1 LVRALGEPVLWES
14 KPWLAWLLGQGLD
27 PQELPQCLD
36 LQVAGYLIHP
46 GRNLRSLAD
55 LAQMLGQGEGAE
67 AGLESGQGELFVDQA
82 GLACQAGLAAGLA
95 KTVRQ
100 RIKADGLQELW
111 STVEAPLT
119 PILAAMERRGISLDS
134 TVLAGLELKAQ
145 QEMAALAA
153 RVQKA
158 AGREFNLNS
167 PQQLAQV
174 LFEEQRLPTAHKTKS
189 GGYSTDNEVLEE
201 LALEHPIAQDLLDY
215 RGLAKLSGTYLQ
227 ALPRLVDG
235 RDGRLHTCWNQAVTT
250 TGRLSSSDPNLQNIP
265 VRTGLG
271 KEIRKAFVPGRKGDL
286 ILAVDYSQ
294 IELRVLAH
302 YCGDEH
308 LTAAFLAGEDIHAQT
323 AARVFGV
330 APGRV
335 DAEMRRQAKVINFG
349 VLYGM
354 SPYGLSKQLGI
365 PVPKAKAFI
374 ESYFAQFPRVRACLD
389 GFIQQARAEGYV
401 STLMGR
407 RRYLPEVG
415 SANRASREAAERMAV
430 NAPIQGTAADLIK
443 LAMLRVDALLRR
455 KKARSCLL
463 LQVHD
468 ELVLD
473 LAKEEA
479 GELPELIAEAM
490 RHVMKLKVPLEV
502 SLGMGPNW
510 HAAKG

>member
-1 LVRALGEPVLWES
+1 
-14 KPWLAWLLGQGLD
+14 
-27 PQELPQCLD
+27 
-36 LQVAGYLIHP
+36 
-46 GRNLRSLAD
+46 
-55 LAQMLGQGEGAE
+55 
-67 AGLESGQGELFVDQA
+67 
-82 GLACQAGLAAGLA
+82 
-95 KTVRQ
+95 
-100 RIKADGLQELW
+100 
-111 STVEAPLT
+111 
-119 PILAAMERRGISLDS
+119 
-134 TVLAGLELKAQ
+134 
-145 QEMAALAA
+145 
-153 RVQKA
+153 
-158 AGREFNLNS
+158 
-167 PQQLAQV
+167 
-174 LFEEQRLPTAHKTKS
+174 
-189 GGYSTDNEVLEE
+189 
-201 LALEHPIAQDLLDY
+201 
-215 RGLAKLSGTYLQ
+215 
-227 ALPRLVDG
+227 
-235 RDGRLHTCWNQAVTT
+235 
-250 TGRLSSSDPNLQNIP
+250 
-265 VRTGLG
+265 
-271 KEIRKAFVPGRKGDL
+271 
-286 ILAVDYSQ
+286 
-294 IELRVLAH
+294 
-302 YCGDEH
+302 
-308 LTAAFLAGEDIHAQT
+308 
-323 AARVFGV
+323 
-330 APGRV
+330 V